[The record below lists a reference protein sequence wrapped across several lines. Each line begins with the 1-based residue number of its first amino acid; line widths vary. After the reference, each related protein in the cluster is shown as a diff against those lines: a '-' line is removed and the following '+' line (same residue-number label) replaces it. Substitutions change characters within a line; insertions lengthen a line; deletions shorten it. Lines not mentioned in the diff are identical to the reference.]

1 MQEPHLPVFSSR
13 ADTII
18 EVFVDHGDLLL
29 LHHPMALLLLLS
41 AVVVRLR
48 VLLVDVRG
56 PLHKEGVEVVHPVG
70 AKECNVE
77 GGEKLLHS
85 NTKFK
90 SRQIVELWFSNVTA
104 GQSFFPMAGVGK
116 GRKNC
121 TFLMSQTCRCMK
133 ANE

>member
-77 GGEKLLHS
+77 GGRNCCIVIQSLKVD
-85 NTKFK
+85 K
-90 SRQIVELWFSNVTA
+90 SWSC
-104 GQSFFPMAGVGK
+104 GFP
-116 GRKNC
+116 
-121 TFLMSQTCRCMK
+121 T
-133 ANE
+133 